1 MSKHLTPDKVL
12 VYFLL
17 TTMRIQAPATDTW
30 MMIAAIMF
38 LQTMTTKK
46 TLFFLI
52 QSMIPSIIMTM
63 TIMQQLEMRMTET
76 LQTRLLRS
84 SNQKVVKKAGQQN
97 RYFILLLKRAKE
109 I

>member
-17 TTMRIQAPATDTW
+17 TTMRIQAPAIDTW